1 THQSMML
8 DMYIIY
14 KTIKNIVTS
23 EGVHH

>member
-1 THQSMML
+1 SMML